1 MTKNGKDVNVNVGN
15 DRERQLLMHSP
26 PSREERDRAGHAA
39 QSGRGVIRIGRAEE
53 AGGKKK
59 KLKLLFKLMIKLII
73 KLTRLCSEAVTYS
86 STGFMIITYN
96 RENNN
101 IFMK

>member
-1 MTKNGKDVNVNVGN
+1 M
-15 DRERQLLMHSP
+15 
-26 PSREERDRAGHAA
+26 
-39 QSGRGVIRIGRAEE
+39 IRIGRAEE

-86 STGFMIITYN
+86 STGFMILTYN
-96 RENNN
+96 REKQQYIYQVNDMSNDREGRVG
-101 IFMK
+101 